1 MHAPLRQP
9 PIDSQQYHKTWRGGI
24 DGYHYFDSDFARRLI
39 DDYNQTGNAESLN
52 ALLAHVE
59 PLAKSILEFR
69 CTTKFETVDEILSR
83 IRLKWV
89 LPL

>member
-59 PLAKSILEFR
+59 PWQKAF
-69 CTTKFETVDEILSR
+69 
-83 IRLKWV
+83 
-89 LPL
+89 